1 MNIIR
6 GQVNRWPRVPN
17 KETHR
22 KDTQVKEA
30 TPSVAAPNIEPLIEK
45 FKSVNPSYEQSFKN
59 TTECAA
65 LTPLVTKY
73 NRGVSGV

>member
-1 MNIIR
+1 
-6 GQVNRWPRVPN
+6 
-17 KETHR
+17 
-22 KDTQVKEA
+22 VKEA